1 MTTQRPAHA
10 APSATESHDAPEHAG
25 QPDARMTADFVSAA
39 AVRPEV
45 FVSRAG
51 DHIQR
56 GLQRGRE
63 LRTGIG
69 AAIAGYQRYF
79 AHLGITEVEARHA
92 ADDSYARLQAWAPEA
107 AAEISAVAEGSGRT
121 VTEIMEVIARTE
133 IMTLA
138 KAAPT
143 ECSTV
148 TRVVPGATVSAQ
160 TWDWLA
166 DFSTL
171 WHVGD
176 VGAVPGQ
183 LRHVGIAEY
192 GMLGKIGLNEAGVG
206 VHLNILKHADDRAG
220 GVPVHAVLDRVL
232 STAHTLTEAVEIIR
246 SAPTSSS
253 SVITVVTAE
262 AAVQVEIAGEAK
274 RELRPGDPVANGDVG
289 AADTEAVLAEAD
301 VLLHTNHF
309 LHPDLQA
316 GAMELRADS
325 SSRPRYDFLAART
338 AAAITAGD
346 PPETTADLVALLTSG
361 PGDPPVSCTPE
372 PGAAY
377 GDRPATLVTVQIDPG
392 AKTIDLAPGSPAD
405 GLHGNRRF
413 QL

>member
-1 MTTQRPAHA
+1 M
-10 APSATESHDAPEHAG
+10 SAEVVP
-25 QPDARMTADFVSAA
+25 AA
-39 AVRPEV
+39 AVRPEL
-45 FVSRAG
+45 FITRAR

-79 AHLGITEVEARHA
+79 DFLGIAEADVRTA
-92 ADDSYARLQAWAPEA
+92 ADDSHRRLQEWAPDA
-107 AAEISAVAEGSGRT
+107 TAEISAVAEGSGRT
-121 VTEIMEVIARTE
+121 TNEIMQVIARTE

-143 ECSTV
+143 ECSTLSR
-148 TRVVPGATVSAQ
+148 TRPGGTVSAQ

-176 VGAVPGQ
+176 IGAVPGQ
-183 LRHVGIAEY
+183 LRHIGIAEY

-206 VHLNILKHADDRAG
+206 VHLNILKHAGDAAG
-220 GVPVHAVLDRVL
+220 GVPVHAVLAQVL
-232 STAHTLTEAVEIIR
+232 ATAHTLAEALAIIR

-262 AAVQVEIAGEAK
+262 AAVQVEIAGDAK
-274 RELRPGDPVANGDVG
+274 RELRPGDPLP
-289 AADTEAVLAEAD
+289 ADSSTSATEIAD
-301 VLLHTNHF
+301 AGILIHTNHF
-309 LHPDLQA
+309 LHPELQT

-325 SSRPRYDFLAART
+325 SSRPRYDFLVART
-338 AAAITAGD
+338 AARIASGD
-346 PPETTADLVALLTSG
+346 APETTGDLVELLTTG
-361 PGDPPVSCTPE
+361 PDDPPVSCVPE
-372 PGAAY
+372 PGAPY

-392 AKTIDLAPGSPAD
+392 AKTIDLAPGSPAE

-413 QL
+413 HL